1 MSVDRF
7 ATLLYGIGEAAG
19 YLAIPPS
26 TLTTWAYGYQR
37 RQAGARTPSAR
48 PIVTAVRPG
57 RAGDPA
63 IPFIGLA
70 EA

>member
-26 TLTTWAYGYQR
+26 TLRQR
-37 RQAGARTPSAR
+37 
-48 PIVTAVRPG
+48 
-57 RAGDPA
+57 
-63 IPFIGLA
+63 
-70 EA
+70 